1 MKLDFL
7 TPYEGQDSYESR
19 VITSKEVKSPVEI
32 FNIIKMFILK
42 HLDYFNDFSTTAIA
56 CDGDV
61 IFDLRKEGQGWTLY
75 GWNPTLHKWEY
86 TCDY

>member
-1 MKLDFL
+1 MKIDFL
-7 TPYEGQDSYESR
+7 TPQEGVDSYESR
-19 VITSKEVKSPVEI
+19 VITSKEVKSPVEM
-32 FNIIKMFILK
+32 FNLIKMFILK
-42 HLDYFNDFSTTAIA
+42 HLDFSNTVIA

-61 IFDLRKEGQGWTLY
+61 IFDLRKEGQGWVLY